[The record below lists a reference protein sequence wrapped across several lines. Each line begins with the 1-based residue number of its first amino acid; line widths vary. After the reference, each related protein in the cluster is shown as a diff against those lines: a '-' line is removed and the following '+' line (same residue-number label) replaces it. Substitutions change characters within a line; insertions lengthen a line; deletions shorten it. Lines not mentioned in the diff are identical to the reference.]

1 MITNIIKDLP
11 YFIFNNCSSL
21 DYLILNKLPPIIKPA
36 KDVDKIEI
44 PGRDGFLTN
53 DLGTY
58 RGFTKTVECTII
70 NLEDIDFISQWL
82 SGGGEV
88 VFSNEPDKKFKAVI
102 INQIDFVKIL
112 QTFRSFI
119 ILFDCQPYKYAI
131 DNNPITILTPQT
143 IVNGGTKSSLPI
155 LKIYGNG
162 NINLVIN
169 GNIIN
174 LTNVSEYLVIDS
186 ELMDAYKDT
195 MLKNNE
201 MNGEFPELRI
211 GANSISWTGSVTK
224 VEITP
229 NWRYI

>member
-1 MITNIIKDLP
+1 MSDTNKELP
-11 YFIFNNCSSL
+11 YFIFNSILSQ
-21 DYLILNKLPPIIKPA
+21 DYLIVNKLPPITRPA
-36 KDVDKIEI
+36 KDIDKIEI

-58 RGFTKTVECTII
+58 RGSVKPVECTIE
-70 NLEDIDFISQWL
+70 NLEAIDFISKWL

-102 INQIDFVKIL
+102 INQIEFTKIL
-112 QTFRSFI
+112 QNFRSFI
-119 ILFDCQPYKYAI
+119 ILFDCQPHKYAVTN
-131 DNNPITILTPQT
+131 DVITLLTPQT
-143 IVNGGTKSSLPI
+143 IVNSGNVSSNPVI
-155 LKIYGNG
+155 KIYGNG
-162 NINLVIN
+162 NINLAIN
-169 GNIIN
+169 GEIIN

-186 ELMDAYKDT
+186 ELVDAYKDT

-201 MNGEFPELRI
+201 MNGEFPELI
-211 GANSISWTGSVTK
+211 TGVNSISWTGSVTK